1 MSEQAQGQ
9 ATPEGDVVEVSTRQD
24 DSSERE
30 TPTPTVKVEA
40 KYTDK
45 DVDKLKG
52 QARKEAR
59 ERAERE
65 ILERYGFDSFD
76 ALGNV
81 VEEHRTV
88 QEATATETDRER
100 QAREKA
106 EKNYQDSQ
114 TDLETAYARIA
125 QMTED
130 SALRDAFSASG
141 AKPGQINT
149 LLRLA
154 DRDALDVDDDGNLTG
169 VQEQVEALRGSIPE
183 LFVDAR
189 PAGVGETGSRFD
201 APSNIWD
208 MPNEEFQKMQQR
220 VAAGERVVPPR
231 T

>member
-1 MSEQAQGQ
+1 MSEQNQGQ
-9 ATPEGDVVEVSTRQD
+9 PTQTGDVVEVSTRPD
-24 DSSERE
+24 DSPESPKE
-30 TPTPTVKVEA
+30 PAVKVEA

-65 ILERYGFDSFD
+65 ILERYGFESFD
-76 ALGNV
+76 DLGSV

-106 EKNYQDSQ
+106 ERDLQARQQELDS
-114 TDLETAYARIA
+114 AYARIA

-130 SALRDAFSASG
+130 SALRDALAEAG
-141 AKPGQINT
+141 AKPNQIAT

-154 DRDALDVDDDGNLTG
+154 DRDALDVDDEGNLTG
-169 VQEQVEALRGSIPE
+169 VSEQVEALRGSIPE
-183 LFVDAR
+183 LFASDR
-189 PAGVGETGSRFD
+189 PGGVGSTGSRD
-201 APSNIWD
+201 ESPSNIWD
-208 MPNEEFQKMQQR
+208 MPDDEFHKMQQR
-220 VAAGERVVPPR
+220 VANGERVVPPR